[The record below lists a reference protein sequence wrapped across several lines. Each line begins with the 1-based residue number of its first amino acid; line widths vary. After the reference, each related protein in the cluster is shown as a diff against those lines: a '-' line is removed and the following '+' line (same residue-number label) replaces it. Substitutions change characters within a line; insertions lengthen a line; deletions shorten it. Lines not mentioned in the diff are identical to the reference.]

1 MSKEKNT
8 DSQIAV
14 NRKARYEYF
23 IREEVEAG
31 MVLLGSELKPVRAG
45 RVNIAD
51 GYASYSREDDGL
63 WLYNIHIEENKNAR
77 LGAHEPTR
85 ARKLLLRKKQIN
97 KLLGQIRQKGYT
109 LIPLKM
115 YFNKRGVAKVLLGL
129 AEGKKQYEKR
139 QTIKERDWKRE
150 KAALMK
156 RK

>member
-1 MSKEKNT
+1 MAKEKNN

-23 IREEVEAG
+23 IREEIEAG
-31 MVLLGSELKPVRAG
+31 IVLLGSELKPVRAG

-51 GYASYSREDDGL
+51 SYASYSREDDGL
-63 WLYNIHIEENKNAR
+63 WLYNAHIEENKNAR
-77 LGAHEPTR
+77 IGAHEPTR
-85 ARKLLLRKKQIN
+85 PRKLLLHKRQMN

-109 LIPLKM
+109 LIPLRM
-115 YFNKRGVAKVLLGL
+115 YFNKRGIAKIMLGL
-129 AEGKKQYEKR
+129 GEGKKQYEKR
-139 QTIKERDWKRE
+139 DAIKERDWKRE